1 MNSSEL
7 IIRGPEKEEHEKIA
21 IFDLDDTLIDTAKM
35 KEDIAKILG
44 MEPGEYLED
53 YMSRYDTKT
62 GMLYNFLDHLEQ
74 LSSEGKIVL
83 EKEEI
88 LEKKVMSMKEQYDI
102 LLSKA
107 SDYIFPGAEAKLE
120 EYAGKKCWIVLAT
133 KGDEHTQLMKIN
145 SLWPQIGKF
154 FNDVIIIDTDKTEA
168 LKNLLSGKDVTFIND
183 KHSENASIVEQFP
196 GVKVFHPK
204 EAGILDDKGAINES
218 A

>member
-1 MNSSEL
+1 MNSSEK

-62 GMLYNFLDHLEQ
+62 GMLYNFLEHLEK
-74 LSSEGKIVL
+74 LVNEGKIVP
-83 EKEEI
+83 EKEKSI
-88 LEKKVMSMKEQYDI
+88 KEQYGI
-102 LLSKA
+102 LLSRA
-107 SDYIFPGAEAKLE
+107 SDYIFPGAEPILN

-168 LKNLLSGKDVTFIND
+168 LKNLLSGKNVTFIND

-196 GVKVFHPK
+196 GVKVIHPK
-204 EAGILDDKGAINES
+204 EAGILDDKGAIKET